1 MAQCYEKARK
11 LIEKHKSLIASM
23 SVELLEKEYLTK
35 DEFAAMMD
43 A

>member
-1 MAQCYEKARK
+1 
-11 LIEKHKSLIASM
+11 LIESM

-43 A
+43 AWVAKK